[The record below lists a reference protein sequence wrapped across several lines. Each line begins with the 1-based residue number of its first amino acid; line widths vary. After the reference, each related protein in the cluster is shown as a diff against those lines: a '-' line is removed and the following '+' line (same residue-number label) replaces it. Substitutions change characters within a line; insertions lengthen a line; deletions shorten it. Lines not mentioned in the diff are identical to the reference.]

1 MLTEMSKLDVDNER
15 RAKICQLEC
24 KGQRK
29 DAGTAYEGINGDK
42 MPLVSNTLIV
52 VKNESDLEDLEDD
65 LDVEEKVGMN
75 EDK

>member
-1 MLTEMSKLDVDNER
+1 MLTIKGELRFVSWSARVKEKMLE
-15 RAKICQLEC
+15 QL
-24 KGQRK
+24 KK
-29 DAGTAYEGINGDK
+29 ALMVIK